1 MTEQGL
7 IKKDLEEK
15 LKIVKKRIEILNMI
29 EERLFRMRQLAQVVI
44 EEVLSENEI
53 RLINIEVNYILKEIE
68 IIEGVHTLKS

>member
-1 MTEQGL
+1 MTEQEL